1 MNKIFLLLALIATIS
16 FSPVFAQEVTGQKI
30 IVTTDNTA
38 YQQGDV
44 ITVTGNVEK
53 ILPGTPILLQIF
65 FDRTQVAVDQITVSN
80 DGKFSTTLMADG
92 KLWSTDGVATLR
104 IAYGSYVAETSFDFF
119 KKSSNEGFVSN
130 FEINIPD
137 SGTFDM
143 PYTIRGGSLE
153 SISLNSNNLGFD
165 VEVNTTSDGY
175 IQLQIFRDFV
185 DSIKNDG
192 TDQSYI
198 VLISNTESENSV
210 QSEFRQIE
218 STNEFRTIEIPLKT
232 GDYMIQVIGT
242 FVIPEFGTITQLILI
257 IAIIS
262 IIAITAKTRYRFNN
276 F

>member
-1 MNKIFLLLALIATIS
+1 M
-16 FSPVFAQEVTGQKI
+16 KI
-30 IVTTDNTA
+30 IA
-38 YQQGDV
+38 HR
-44 ITVTGNVEK
+44 GNINGPSDDENS
-53 ILPGTPILLQIF
+53 IE
-65 FDRTQVAVDQITVSN
+65 QITTCL
-80 DGKFSTTLMADG
+80 D
-92 KLWSTDGVATLR
+92 
-104 IAYGSYVAETSFDFF
+104 
-119 KKSSNEGFVSN
+119 
-130 FEINIPD
+130 
-137 SGTFDM
+137 
-143 PYTIRGGSLE
+143 
-153 SISLNSNNLGFD
+153 LGYD
-165 VEVNTTSDGY
+165 VEINTTSDGY

-198 VLISNTESENSV
+198 VLISNTESENAV

-242 FVIPEFGTITQLILI
+242 FVIPEFGTVTQLILI

>member
-143 PYTIRGGSLE
+143 PYTIRGGSVE
-153 SISLNSNNLGFD
+153 SVSLNSDNLGFD

>member
-153 SISLNSNNLGFD
+153 SISLNSDNLGFD

>member
-119 KKSSNEGFVSN
+119 KKSGNEGFVSN

-153 SISLNSNNLGFD
+153 SISLNSDNLGFD